1 MLHGISLL
9 VILLVGFAMLKK
21 PPMDQYWWMAKLGLW
36 LFIGAAP
43 ALSKRKILPSPAVLA
58 LTIISATA
66 AAYLGLA
73 KPF

>member
-1 MLHGISLL
+1 
-9 VILLVGFAMLKK
+9 
-21 PPMDQYWWMAKLGLW
+21 MDQYWWMAKLGLW

-43 ALSKRKILPSPAVLA
+43 ALSKRKVRPAPAVLG
-58 LTIISATA
+58 LTLAAAIA